1 MYDYFL
7 RIPEMDIT
15 ESQRRRI
22 YEYYK
27 SLPTVDKVYDCNNN
41 FKKINYN
48 YDIHNLQNKL
58 KVENRYCFV
67 YQKPGVKINRHRDL
81 EENNRNTVITIPITA
96 RIGTNWY
103 DDSERLVAVSDYSKG
118 SYIINVRKLH
128 DVHNTEK
135 HERVMLQFMIDDSFD
150 NVVKKYNEGLLC
162 HTLSL

>member
-15 ESQRRRI
+15 QLQRKSI
-22 YEYYK
+22 LEYYN

-48 YDIHNLQNKL
+48 SDIENLQNIL
-58 KVENRYCFV
+58 KVKNRFCFV
-67 YQKPGVKINRHRDL
+67 YQKPGIKINRHRDL

-96 RIGTNWY
+96 YVGTNWY
-103 DDSERLVAVSDYSKG
+103 NDKEEFVGISDYSKG

-128 DVHNTEK
+128 DIHNTQKE
-135 HERVMLQFMIDDSFD
+135 ERVMLQFMIDDSFD
-150 NVVKKYNEGLLC
+150 SVVEKYKKGLLC
-162 HTLSL
+162 RTL